1 MKNLSLVLF
10 VLILL
15 TSGCASN
22 NIEKYPEVQN
32 NYDPS
37 KPLEIKSIIPSEG
50 ELNEQVIIEGNFG
63 ADASKIKVFFADT
76 REASII
82 STNGTSI
89 YCLAPKQPDGEN
101 SVKVVVDGKE
111 ITTDKTFKY
120 NQVQKVST
128 ICGTYKK
135 SEYKDGT
142 LSEALFN
149 DVMGIG
155 VVAGDN
161 IMAVET
167 HVKRIRLISQT
178 DNQVVTVLSGLCTC
192 KPAITSQRD
201 TMYVVELYKN
211 AGQIY
216 RLARANN
223 WGPELIR
230 GNIAELAAGEQW
242 ACALDKTDNNLYI
255 RNHVGVFVKV
265 SLKEKDANGNLK
277 VEKLLE
283 KSNYSSGSTF
293 NYLVY
298 SRVEDCFY
306 ATEDFGHAVL
316 KIYKD
321 TDGVWHQDEYAGA
334 LNHPGNMDGDRKDAQ
349 FQWLRGL
356 TVDSEGNI
364 YVVNLGNQTIRK
376 IAYPSGYVSTIAGGV
391 KSGDVEIDG
400 IPLEASFCDPS
411 DIAVDSEDNLYI
423 AGGGGYNVR
432 KLAIE

>member
-22 NIEKYPEVQN
+22 KIEKYPEVQN

-120 NQVQKVST
+120 NQVQK
-128 ICGTYKK
+128 
-135 SEYKDGT
+135 
-142 LSEALFN
+142 
-149 DVMGIG
+149 
-155 VVAGDN
+155 
-161 IMAVET
+161 
-167 HVKRIRLISQT
+167 
-178 DNQVVTVLSGLCTC
+178 
-192 KPAITSQRD
+192 PAITSQRD

-211 AGQIY
+211 TGNIY
-216 RLARANN
+216 RLTRANN

-230 GNIAELAAGEQW
+230 GNIEELKDGEQW
-242 ACALDKTDNNLYI
+242 ACALDKTDNYLYI
-255 RNHVGVFVKV
+255 RNHVGVFVRV

-283 KSNYSSGSTF
+283 KSNYLNGGTM
-293 NYLVY
+293 NYLAY

-321 TDGVWHQDEYAGA
+321 ESGVWKQEEYAGA
-334 LNHPGNMDGDRKDAQ
+334 LNHPGNVDGDRKEAL

-364 YVVNLGNQTIRK
+364 YVANIGNQSIRK
-376 IAYPSGYVSTIAGGV
+376 IAYPSGYVSTIAGGQ
-391 KSGDVEIDG
+391 KSGDVEVDG
-400 IPLEASFCDPS
+400 IPLEASFCDLT
-411 DIAVDSEDNLYI
+411 DLAVDSEDNLYI
-423 AGGGGYNVR
+423 AGGAGYNVR

>member
-1 MKNLSLVLF
+1 M
-10 VLILL
+10 
-15 TSGCASN
+15 
-22 NIEKYPEVQN
+22 
-32 NYDPS
+32 
-37 KPLEIKSIIPSEG
+37 
-50 ELNEQVIIEGNFG
+50 
-63 ADASKIKVFFADT
+63 
-76 REASII
+76 
-82 STNGTSI
+82 
-89 YCLAPKQPDGEN
+89 
-101 SVKVVVDGKE
+101 
-111 ITTDKTFKY
+111 
-120 NQVQKVST
+120 
-128 ICGTYKK
+128 
-135 SEYKDGT
+135 
-142 LSEALFN
+142 
-149 DVMGIG
+149 
-155 VVAGDN
+155 
-161 IMAVET
+161 
-167 HVKRIRLISQT
+167 
-178 DNQVVTVLSGLCTC
+178 
-192 KPAITSQRD
+192 
-201 TMYVVELYKN
+201 
-211 AGQIY
+211 
-216 RLARANN
+216 
-223 WGPELIR
+223 
-230 GNIAELAAGEQW
+230 
-242 ACALDKTDNNLYI
+242 YI

>member
-89 YCLAPKQPDGEN
+89 YCLAPKQPDGAN

-201 TMYVVELYKN
+201 TMYVVELYRNTGK
-211 AGQIY
+211 IY
-216 RLARANN
+216 RLTRANN

-230 GNIAELAAGEQW
+230 GNIEELKDGEQW
-242 ACALDKTDNNLYI
+242 ACALDKTDNYLYI
-255 RNHVGVFVKV
+255 RNHVGVFVRV

-283 KSNYSSGSTF
+283 KSNYLNGGTM
-293 NYLVY
+293 NYLAY

-306 ATEDFGHAVL
+306 ATEDFG
-316 KIYKD
+316 
-321 TDGVWHQDEYAGA
+321 
-334 LNHPGNMDGDRKDAQ
+334 
-349 FQWLRGL
+349 F
-356 TVDSEGNI
+356 
-364 YVVNLGNQTIRK
+364 IRHF
-376 IAYPSGYVSTIAGGV
+376 
-391 KSGDVEIDG
+391 E
-400 IPLEASFCDPS
+400 
-411 DIAVDSEDNLYI
+411 
-423 AGGGGYNVR
+423 
-432 KLAIE
+432 

>member
-1 MKNLSLVLF
+1 MKNLSL
-10 VLILL
+10 ILL
-15 TSGCASN
+15 TLVCLWAGCASN
-22 NIEKYPEVQN
+22 NIEKFPEVKN

-37 KPLEIKSIIPSEG
+37 KPLAITGIIPSEG

-63 ADASKIKVFFADT
+63 ADVSKIKVFFADT

-111 ITTDKTFKY
+111 ITTDKKFKY

-128 ICGTYKK
+128 VCGTYQKPD
-135 SEYKDGT
+135 YKDGT
-142 LSEALFN
+142 LSDALFN

-167 HVKRIRLISQT
+167 HVKRIRLISQE
-178 DNQVVTVLSGLCTC
+178 DNQVITVLSGLCTC
-192 KPAITSQRD
+192 KPAVTSGRD
-201 TMYVVELYKN
+201 TMYVVELYRNSGK
-211 AGQIY
+211 IY
-216 RLARANN
+216 RLTRTNN

-230 GNIAELAAGEQW
+230 GNIDELKDGEQW
-242 ACALDKTDNNLYI
+242 ACALDGTDSNLFI
-255 RNHVGVFVKV
+255 RNHVGVLVKV
-265 SLKEKDANGNLK
+265 NLKEKDASGNLK
-277 VEKLLE
+277 VEKILE
-283 KSNYSSGSTF
+283 QSNYSSGSTM
-293 NYLVY
+293 NYLAY

-316 KIYKD
+316 KIYQD
-321 TDGVWHQDEYAGA
+321 PLGVWHQDVYAGA
-334 LNHPGNMDGDRKDAQ
+334 LNHPGNVDGDRMDAQ

-376 IAYPSGYVSTIAGGV
+376 IAYPSGYVSTVAGGA

-400 IPLEASFCDPS
+400 SPLEASFCDPS

-423 AGGGGYNVR
+423 AGGAGYNVR